1 MLKGFADHQSSFPP
15 VLVNLYGR
23 DTAVFSMIMSEN
35 EEGTLTVFVPASPA
49 LTVGVVHV
57 VNPKVGLPRSSN
69 SGRDLPCAGEPHRW
83 RATLQSCA

>member
-1 MLKGFADHQSSFPP
+1 VLKGFADHQSSFPP
-15 VLVNLYGR
+15 VLVSLYGR

-35 EEGTLTVFVPASPA
+35 GTLTVFVPASPA
-49 LTVGVVHV
+49 LTVGVVLV